1 VSHLEE
7 QLSAFVDG
15 ELTGADLD
23 RASAHL
29 AACERCRAEAAG
41 LRELKR
47 HLRGLAAAAESGT
60 GEAFPQGL
68 DEAPAR
74 GLDEP
79 LTQRLLAMAGPG
91 GPVPSRRLERGVAAP
106 RAAFR
111 TYQHGTQRPVSGP
124 PGKPR
129 RLGRRAGRRSDADG
143 GRIQQ
148 RRRGWYLLWSVL
160 SLTVFGIGAAAFS
173 MGGAADSPGPKI
185 VPQVEMFSVQHA
197 ITSGD
202 VPIPESTQAPAAQP
216 TP

>member
-1 VSHLEE
+1 VSHLGE

-15 ELTGADLD
+15 ELTGAELD

-60 GEAFPQGL
+60 GET
-68 DEAPAR
+68 
-74 GLDEP
+74 

-91 GPVPSRRLERGVAAP
+91 GPVPSRQLKRGTAAP

-111 TYQHGTQRPVSGP
+111 TYQHGPQRPV
-124 PGKPR
+124 PGRPGGPR
-129 RLGRRAGRRSDADG
+129 RLGRGR
-143 GRIQQ
+143 
-148 RRRGWYLLWSVL
+148 YLLWSVL
-160 SLTVFGIGAAAFS
+160 SLAVFGIGAAAFN
-173 MGGAADSPGPKI
+173 MGGTADNPGPKI

-202 VPIPESTQAPAAQP
+202 VPIPESTQSPAAQL

>member
-1 VSHLEE
+1 VSHLGE

-15 ELTGADLD
+15 ELTGAELD

-60 GEAFPQGL
+60 VIGEALIQEP

-74 GLDEP
+74 DLDET
-79 LTQRLLAMAGPG
+79 LTRRLLAMAGPG
-91 GPVPSRRLERGVAAP
+91 GPAPSRQLERGAAAP
-106 RAAFR
+106 HAAFR
-111 TYQHGTQRPVSGP
+111 TYQHGPKRTVPGGP
-124 PGKPR
+124 W
-129 RLGRRAGRRSDADG
+129 RLWHGAGRLSEVG
-143 GRIQQ
+143 GGLIQQ

-160 SLTVFGIGAAAFS
+160 SLAVFGIGAAAFS
-173 MGGAADSPGPKI
+173 MGGTADSPGPKI

-202 VPIPESTQAPAAQP
+202 VPIPESTQTPAVQL